1 MDGTADLAV
10 GLLHL
15 DPSPDA
21 LAAVDAMIP
30 WEPRVAHALIDAGVV
45 KRLQVGLAT
54 LAALSPAGVERQSPQ
69 VLESLGRLRVLQTLA
84 ETPEGYKAVVTAAPS
99 GVVGLAMR
107 LRPVAQLH
115 DGFFVQLCGFLA

>member
-1 MDGTADLAV
+1 MSPFLRCAFTPSSPWSRFSNEQRGCSEVIVDGTADLAV

-45 KRLQVGLAT
+45 K
-54 LAALSPAGVERQSPQ
+54 P
-69 VLESLGRLRVLQTLA
+69 
-84 ETPEGYKAVVTAAPS
+84 
-99 GVVGLAMR
+99 
-107 LRPVAQLH
+107 
-115 DGFFVQLCGFLA
+115 